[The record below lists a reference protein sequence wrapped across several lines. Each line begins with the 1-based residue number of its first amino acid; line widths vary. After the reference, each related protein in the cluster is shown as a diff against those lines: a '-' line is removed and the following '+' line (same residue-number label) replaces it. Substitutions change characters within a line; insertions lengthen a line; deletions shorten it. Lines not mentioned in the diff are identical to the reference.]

1 MEESVSAADRSRFVI
16 GKEAFRTMVAPA
28 AQAPPILGTDNHGRF
43 ILIMIVKQRQR
54 MIPGR
59 HDRSGKR
66 SGGCGGKCA
75 QKSAA
80 GCRRTYRRITG
91 RTDRKSTRLKSSQ

>member
-1 MEESVSAADRSRFVI
+1 
-16 GKEAFRTMVAPA
+16 MVAPA

-91 RTDRKSTRLKSSQ
+91 RDRKSVGEGKRVSVSVELGGGRIIKTKKNRK